1 MKKEKEFINK
11 MFESLDNPKCD
22 SPKKELMTTE
32 ELEKVKKIMENPPK
46 NFEMEDK
53 LMVQCV
59 CANRGKLDY
68 ELLKI
73 YLKKKGIK
81 L

>member
-1 MKKEKEFINK
+1 MRKEKEFINK

-22 SPKKELMTTE
+22 FQKEIMTTE

-53 LMVQCV
+53 LMAQCV
-59 CANRGKLDY
+59 YANRTKVDY
-68 ELLKI
+68 KVFKI
-73 YLKKKGIK
+73 YLKRKA
-81 L
+81 

>member
-1 MKKEKEFINK
+1 MRKEKEFINK
-11 MFESLDNPKCD
+11 MFESLNNPYCD
-22 SPKKELMTTE
+22 FQKELMTTE
-32 ELEKVKKIMENPPK
+32 ELEKVKKIMETPPK

-53 LMVQCV
+53 LMVK
-59 CANRGKLDY
+59 CAYTNGGKLDY

>member
-1 MKKEKEFINK
+1 MSRERKFIEQ
-11 MFESLDNPKCD
+11 MFESLNNPHCD
-22 SPKKELMTTE
+22 LKKELMTTE
-32 ELEKVKKIMENPPK
+32 ELEKVKKIMKSPPK

-53 LMVQCV
+53 LMVQC
-59 CANRGKLDY
+59 AYATGRKLDY
-68 ELLKI
+68 EVFKI